1 MARQREKATIETSPG
16 GLVDDERRR
25 GRGARSNH
33 TGRFEAERR
42 EAFDDGWEG
51 LGDLDAFK
59 TTVFDDPA
67 RTIITATT
75 APTSRSTARSI
86 PIAAASMAASIASRG
101 RRTASSAIRPASTSK
116 PS

>member
-1 MARQREKATIETSPG
+1 MARQREKATVEASPG

-67 RTIITATT
+67 RTIITRNDS
-75 APTSRSTARSI
+75 PDISFDRSI
-86 PIAAASMAASIASRG
+86 NP
-101 RRTASSAIRPASTSK
+101 
-116 PS
+116 